1 MIPETEELDVT
12 GVKVTPSPPFEE
24 FQGIVYL
31 CGRVLIS
38 GLPQQSAP
46 WWITLSKVVW
56 NFSDWMLECFGRSL
70 NIQLKSAISH

>member
-31 CGRVLIS
+31 CGRALIS
-38 GLPQQSAP
+38 GLKA
-46 WWITLSKVVW
+46 
-56 NFSDWMLECFGRSL
+56 
-70 NIQLKSAISH
+70 AISSMVDYFKQSSLEFL